1 MRWARAGGAPVPSLL
16 VNISSH
22 AYIGFSFSRDR
33 GLRDRSHSAWWAHL
47 DSGRLS
53 GRDLLALPS
62 TCAASSISTTGT
74 TMETPLSWTTS
85 TSPSF
90 LTGRP
95 FSEDKNNTW
104 LPTSTER
111 KEESVESSSF
121 GCATMPRILSELF
134 PELNWSGITLT

>member
-22 AYIGFSFSRDR
+22 AYCLFFFRDR
-33 GLRDRSHSAWWAHL
+33 GLRDPSHSAWWAHL

-62 TCAASSISTTGT
+62 TCVHNSTSTTGMT
-74 TMETPLSWTTS
+74 TQIPSSWTTS
-85 TSPSF
+85 ISPSF
-90 LTGRP
+90 LTGKP

-104 LPTSTER
+104 LPTNTER
-111 KEESVESSSF
+111 NDESKESSSF
-121 GCATMPRILSELF
+121 GSATMPRILSELF
-134 PELNWSGITLT
+134 PELNWNGITLT